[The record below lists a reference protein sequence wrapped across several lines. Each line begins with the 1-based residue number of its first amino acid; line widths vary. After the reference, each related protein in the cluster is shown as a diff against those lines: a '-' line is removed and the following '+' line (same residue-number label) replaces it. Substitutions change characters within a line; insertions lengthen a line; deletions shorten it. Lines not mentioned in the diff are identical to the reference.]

1 MKKFN
6 KTLAIAL
13 AAGVSF
19 SGVVVPAA
27 IMPAVASAQET
38 AGQTTGVTKVEV
50 LEHNTDKPAPNAV
63 FSSENANKYDVRF
76 TIDTEKISAGDK
88 LIIKHV
94 DRVNPQ
100 FLTLAQNIKGQE
112 VKLNG
117 EVIGSLD
124 VYRTSATISF
134 NDNVEKYRTG
144 TTYVQFM
151 INAFNRPRAES
162 GLPDGV
168 KHGDKITVEKTEFDV
183 EHRDAEGNT
192 LAEQRLSISNKQF
205 YHFYAPTD
213 YTATARSSLNFTHN
227 PSQDGRIDID
237 GQIRAERHDVDRP
250 SVRQVF
256 EPNTSGEG
264 LDFTFLS
271 IDTLRKTA
279 KLLAYIES
287 SDGGYDKKVDVPEGL
302 GYTLD
307 VDGQGRLV
315 VDFTN
320 VPADIQPALQIS
332 KLGVTDFTKPGQLSM
347 NRVEYTSV
355 DEDGNVVPPS
365 RYKLSIRNVTST
377 SDSDGSGEALVR
389 KPTIIARIPGMSVT
403 QNNPAPVAGTT
414 QTFEL
419 TLGNEGNSS
428 LSVPRVTLPNG
439 EVKTFEDVSIKPGQT
454 ATVKVQYAIPST
466 AKGVD
471 FRVDYTGASATTT
484 AYVAFDSANAI
495 KELHITDVAKQADGN
510 YLVTRN
516 DGQKWTID
524 LKDIRGKISAL
535 ETGKADKKHVD
546 DLKKELADL
555 TKQVGDNLD
564 KATGDA
570 DKLKKDLAALDGR
583 VTTLESKVED
593 LEKNQI
599 IKVEGNKGVYK
610 LIRQDG
616 SAVEGVIDTSS
627 DIASIK
633 DNGDGTIT
641 ITRVG
646 GKSEKVNL
654 THTKVVEDKSKHTVT
669 ITTPDGKQTVI
680 NTFDTFITDVKKQ
693 ANGDYVVTQNNGKSW
708 TIKTSELQN
717 QITDLGNKLAET
729 NKNLEALK
737 ETAASKEEVA
747 KLQQEVDKHAQQLA
761 DHEQRLKELE
771 ANGATKDDIAA
782 LEKEIADNKAVIEDL
797 SGKLEDVTSRVDVLE
812 KDVDTNTKDI
822 EGLKKDLGDVTN
834 QVEKNTQNIGSNGK
848 EIADLRDKVV
858 TNTQEIMD
866 LKEKVA
872 TKEQLKEVIRQVD
885 DHKQRIIKLENE
897 GANKAELVRTQ
908 EELATLE
915 KEVAEL
921 ENKAATKADAD
932 KLAAEIADHADK
944 IATLETE
951 TAELNSKLVELTRVV
966 TERFEK
972 VTERITALETR
983 ADETD
988 KALDALS
995 IRVDKT
1001 EIDIQQVKVD
1011 ITKLGDRI
1019 DGIEVKI
1026 VDLTKRVETL
1036 ESDVKALQE
1045 SNKQLQKANE
1055 CYATMSRVSLIA
1067 ALVGPLLAIA
1077 AGGGSGSQANVD
1089 IQKQLGIYNP
1099 EMAKMMADNQGV
1111 IKALSAVAAL
1121 AAGLGILGYVSDKCG
1136 GVENL
1141 LAPGLQEKV
1150 AKQDDKPVEVDI
1162 KSESSV
1168 TSSTKELAEAK

>member
-27 IMPAVASAQET
+27 ITPVVASAQET
-38 AGQTTGVTKVEV
+38 AGQSTGVTKAEV
-50 LEHNTDKPAPNAV
+50 YEHNTDKLVPNAI
-63 FSSENANKYDVRF
+63 FKAGELNKYDVRF
-76 TIDTEKISAGDK
+76 SFD
-88 LIIKHV
+88 
-94 DRVNPQ
+94 
-100 FLTLAQNIKGQE
+100 LTK
-112 VKLNG
+112 
-117 EVIGSLD
+117 
-124 VYRTSATISF
+124 
-134 NDNVEKYRTG
+134 
-144 TTYVQFM
+144 
-151 INAFNRPRAES
+151 INA
-162 GLPDGV
+162 
-168 KHGDKITVEKTEFDV
+168 GDKITIRNDYNHSAFLGAGRLIRDQEVLVNDVVVGTFDV
-183 EHRDAEGNT
+183 IESRATITFNENVDALVSGTAHIQFPLNARNRASLEADLPEGIGYRDPYTVEGANFDT
-192 LAEQRLSISNKQF
+192 KRFNAADKLIAQETQSIPNKSIYSF
-205 YHFYAPTD
+205 YNFPD
-213 YTATARSSLNFTHN
+213 YTVSSMSDLVAALNPT
-227 PSQDGRIDID
+227 QDGRIDIF
-237 GQIRAERHDVDRP
+237 GNIRAERRDVDRR

-256 EPNTSGEG
+256 EPDTRDGY
-264 LDFTFLS
+264 LDFTIFDLA
-271 IDTLRKTA
+271 TLRKNATLRA
-279 KLLAYIES
+279 FVQDPNGRYQKEVS
-287 SDGGYDKKVDVPEGL
+287 VPEGL

-307 VDGQGRLV
+307 VDDRGRLV
-315 VDFTN
+315 VEFTN
-320 VPADIQPALQIS
+320 IPANIQPAVALS
-332 KLGVTDFTKPGQLSM
+332 KLGVTDYTEPGKIGLK
-347 NRVEYTSV
+347 RVEYTSYDV
-355 DEDGNVVPPS
+355 NGGSLPAGRFNQYPRTITDAMSGG
-365 RYKLSIRNVTST
+365 
-377 SDSDGSGEALVR
+377 GSGEALVR

-439 EVKTFEDVSIKPGQT
+439 EVKTFEDISIKPGQS

-471 FRVDYTGASATTT
+471 FKVQYTGASATTT
-484 AYVAFDSANAI
+484 AYVAFDPANAI
-495 KELHITDVAKQADGN
+495 KELHITDVTKQSDGN
-510 YLVTRN
+510 YLLTRN
-516 DGQKWTID
+516 DGKKWTID

-535 ETGKADKKHVD
+535 ETGKADKKQVD
-546 DLKKELADL
+546 DLKKELDAL
-555 TKQVGDNLD
+555 TKQVGEGLD

-583 VTTLESKVED
+583 VTTLESKVKE
-593 LEKNQI
+593 LENKQI
-599 IKVEGNKGVYK
+599 VKVEGSKGVYK
-610 LIRQDG
+610 LIRQDD
-616 SAVEGVIDTSS
+616 SVVEGVIDTSS
-627 DIASIK
+627 DIVGIK

-646 GKSEKVNL
+646 GKSEKVTL

-797 SGKLEDVTSRVDVLE
+797 SGKLDDVTSRVDVLE

-822 EGLKKDLGDVTN
+822 EGLKKDLSDVTD

-872 TKEQLKEVIRQVD
+872 TKEQLQEVIRQVD
-885 DHKQRIIKLENE
+885 DHKQRIIELENE
-897 GANKAELVRTQ
+897 GANKAELVQTQ

-951 TAELNSKLVELTRVV
+951 TAELNSKLVELNRVV

-972 VTERITALETR
+972 VTERITTLETR

-1045 SNKQLQKANE
+1045 SNKQLQKVNE